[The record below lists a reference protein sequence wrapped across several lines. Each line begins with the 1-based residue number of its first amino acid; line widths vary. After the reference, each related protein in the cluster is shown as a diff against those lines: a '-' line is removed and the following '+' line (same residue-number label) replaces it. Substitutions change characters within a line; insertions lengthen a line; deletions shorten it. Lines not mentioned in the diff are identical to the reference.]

1 MEFSFGILSDTSPP
15 MSYHRS
21 DSPKFN
27 GDVETDQAGVNSDDS
42 AETVT
47 VEVTKTPPMHL
58 LRSASKKTD
67 TPNTNAVDQ
76 QKKQDTSKKR
86 KNKNAAQPGRQ
97 RKRGCKS
104 KPKSVSFTLPLQRSI
119 RRDNVDEQCRTL
131 NITYK
136 WWDGMTDEKEQY
148 HKSQMPFRSKSKIPK
163 DQQVPG
169 NCLLCPLKKYIK
181 DNWDLNRHYNAVHIA
196 NLIVIDEMVAL
207 QCKCSD
213 VRSRGWDRDKSTWNS
228 HYHCTVCHW
237 LRDRIPQL
245 VNHMITQHNIDAGH
259 ICHLKKT
266 SELLTIYVPFIS
278 MQSTTVMLYSEDML
292 SLIVFYYLRH

>member
-15 MSYHRS
+15 MSYHQS
-21 DSPKFN
+21 DSPEFD
-27 GDVETDQAGVNSDDS
+27 GDANTDQAGMNSDDS

-47 VEVTKTPPMHL
+47 VEVTKTPPTHL

-97 RKRGCKS
+97 RKRGHKS

-131 NITYK
+131 NIMYK
-136 WWDGMTDEKEQY
+136 WWDGTTDEKEQY

-181 DNWDLNRHYNAVHIA
+181 DNWDLNCHYNAVHIT
-196 NLIVIDEMVAL
+196 NLNVIDETVAL

-213 VRSRGWDRDKSTWNS
+213 MRSCGWDHDKSTRNS

-237 LRDRIPQL
+237 PRDRIPQL

-259 ICHLKKT
+259 IRHLKKNK
-266 SELLTIYVPFIS
+266 
-278 MQSTTVMLYSEDML
+278 
-292 SLIVFYYLRH
+292 

>member
-1 MEFSFGILSDTSPP
+1 MEFSFGILSDKSP

-21 DSPKFN
+21 DSPQFD
-27 GDVETDQAGVNSDDS
+27 GDAETDQAAMNSDDS

-47 VEVTKTPPMHL
+47 VEVMKTPPTRL

-76 QKKQDTSKKR
+76 QKKEDTSKKR
-86 KNKNAAQPGRQ
+86 KNKNAAQPGRE
-97 RKRGCKS
+97 RKRRCKS

-119 RRDNVDEQCRTL
+119 RRDNVDEQCHTL

-136 WWDGMTDEKEQY
+136 WWEGMSDEKEQY

-163 DQQVPG
+163 NQDVPG

-181 DNWDLNRHYNAVHIA
+181 DNWDLKRHYNAVHIA
-196 NLIVIDEMVAL
+196 NLIVIDQTVAL

-213 VRSRGWDRDKSTWNS
+213 MRSRGWDRDKSTRNS

-237 LRDRIPQL
+237 LRDRIQQL
-245 VNHMITQHNIDAGH
+245 VNHMITQHNIDVGL
-259 ICHLKKT
+259 ISHLNKKK
-266 SELLTIYVPFIS
+266 
-278 MQSTTVMLYSEDML
+278 
-292 SLIVFYYLRH
+292 

>member
-15 MSYHRS
+15 MSYRRS
-21 DSPKFN
+21 DSPEFD
-27 GDVETDQAGVNSDDS
+27 GDAETDQASMNSDNS

-47 VEVTKTPPMHL
+47 VEVTKTPPTHL

-67 TPNTNAVDQ
+67 TPNTNTVDQ

-97 RKRGCKS
+97 RKHGHKS
-104 KPKSVSFTLPLQRSI
+104 KPKSVSFTLPLQRNI
-119 RRDNVDEQCRTL
+119 RRDNVDEQCHTL

-136 WWDGMTDEKEQY
+136 RWDGTTDEKEQY

-196 NLIVIDEMVAL
+196 NLIVIDETVAL

-213 VRSRGWDRDKSTWNS
+213 MRSRGWDRDKSTWNS

-237 LRDRIPQL
+237 PRDRIPQL
-245 VNHMITQHNIDAGH
+245 VNHMIMQHNIDAGH
-259 ICHLKKT
+259 ICHLKKNK
-266 SELLTIYVPFIS
+266 
-278 MQSTTVMLYSEDML
+278 
-292 SLIVFYYLRH
+292 

>member
-1 MEFSFGILSDTSPP
+1 M
-15 MSYHRS
+15 
-21 DSPKFN
+21 
-27 GDVETDQAGVNSDDS
+27 NSDDS

-47 VEVTKTPPMHL
+47 VEVMKTSSMHL
-58 LRSASKKTD
+58 LRSASKETD

-97 RKRGCKS
+97 HKCGCKN
-104 KPKSVSFTLPLQRSI
+104 KPKSVSFTLPLQRNI
-119 RRDNVDEQCRTL
+119 RRDNVDEQCHTM

-136 WWDGMTDEKEQY
+136 HWDSTTDEKEQC

-163 DQQVPG
+163 NQEVPG

-181 DNWDLNRHYNAVHIA
+181 DNWDFNHHYNAVHIT
-196 NLIVIDEMVAL
+196 NLIVIDETVAL

-213 VRSRGWDRDKSTWNS
+213 MRSRRWDRDNSTWNS

-237 LRDRIPQL
+237 PRDRIPQL
-245 VNHMITQHNIDAGH
+245 VSHMTTQHNIDAGH
-259 ICHLKKT
+259 ICHLKKKQVN
-266 SELLTIYVPFIS
+266 Y
-278 MQSTTVMLYSEDML
+278 
-292 SLIVFYYLRH
+292 